1 MAQGFKVA
9 EAYATFHVDVDKGLD
24 EAAARIKERSRE
36 FDQMGRTHGE
46 GYSRGFGNGANLRP
60 AMVDQ
65 VSTVKSGRVAF
76 ATEGRQAGKAFA
88 DGFGNS
94 KLSAGGVSVG
104 GMGASGEQAGGELGK
119 GVTRGYE
126 RESQNVDK
134 ATERVAQRTQA
145 QFSALQFAGAFAG
158 LPAAA
163 AAGAV
168 GAGAALSAVPLMF
181 AGIGAAALKSNDQ
194 VVSAMHS
201 MADNVKS
208 SASAM
213 AAPLAGPLADA
224 IHSVDA
230 SFTRLE
236 PQIKTAMIGSVP
248 AVGLLADSVT
258 ALAENAM
265 PGLVTAVKASGPPLE
280 GLKSI
285 TGQLGAGLTDMFTN
299 ASTGSQDAKVGMVQ
313 FGGVTRDLLGFTG
326 SLLAT
331 LAGGSAGVLPQFR
344 AVLGQLETTVL
355 TLAHGA
361 MPALQGASSSVMGTV
376 GGLLGV
382 VNLAA
387 GALGSWAAP
396 LGSMAGSL
404 YTTNTVAKMFGTSLG
419 ETGFGLKAFATETD
433 KAGNSTTP
441 FKAALAN
448 TEAGGSKLSR
458 GLKSIVEAGVNPLG
472 LAMVAGGFI
481 LDAFGQSQQKAAAA
495 AAAHKESVRTLSDA
509 IRQDNGALGEHVAAV
524 NVAALTDKNAANN
537 LNVYGAA
544 LSTAKLAIQGNGMAM
559 QSLTS
564 SSNSMIASIGKSSGL
579 TDLQTTALMGAN
591 QALLHQGGSFESV
604 TQSADGFVRGS
615 KASATASTDLKMA
628 LHGLTAADRTRID
641 QMFNGNG
648 AIGTQVRAQME
659 AHDAYVLSE
668 AALHGLTTAQV
679 EARDATAKHTS
690 AIFAEQDAL
699 LAQRGAVLTTKDAQ
713 DKYTATMA
721 NGQAT
726 AQEKL
731 KVTLELERAFSAQ
744 EQAVYN
750 AAVATSKSASDDGKK
765 TDGYKALRA
774 ETVRLADTFKGQL
787 PESLQ
792 HTISEFSLAEA
803 AAAGVSVS
811 VNAAGDAV
819 YRLPGGKEIVITGD
833 TKKARDAINALPAFT
848 DKAGPGVFAV
858 HANTDKA
865 TGQTNAAVQYANGSM
880 GVIKLDANR
889 DPATGQT
896 MVAVQFANGQTGR
909 ISIDAFNQAAKDRTI
924 EAVTLANGSV
934 GWIIVKANTNEA
946 ENQANY
952 VARTRYAT
960 IQFTAVGTGIT
971 APDVYYR
978 GPHAATGG
986 LITQQGVAYRGFAN
1000 GGMPGLAGGGGLDV
1014 TGGGLLSGPGGPR
1027 DDKIHAMLSDSEF
1040 VNNSASTARNLD
1052 ALIYANRGGTVV
1064 PAPAAGG
1071 AISRGGD
1078 GSAAPG
1084 GATQNFYNTFNVQE
1098 TDVYTLA
1105 TLVSRELSL
1114 RAKTG
1119 ASM

>member
-1 MAQGFKVA
+1 MAEGFKVA
-9 EAYATFHVDVDKGLD
+9 EVYADFHVDVDKGLD
-24 EAAARIKERSRE
+24 EAAARIKSRGRE

-94 KLSAGGVSVG
+94 KLTTGGVSVG
-104 GMGASGEQAGGELGK
+104 SMDAAGQQAGEELGRGTTK
-119 GVTRGYE
+119 GYE
-126 RESQNVDK
+126 RASKETDKKVDETGKK
-134 ATERVAQRTQA
+134 AQSSFA
-145 QFSALQFAGAFAG
+145 ALQFAGAFAG

-163 AAGAV
+163 AVSAAGV
-168 GAGAALSAVPLMF
+168 GLALAAVPMVF
-181 AGIGAAALKSNDQ
+181 AGIGVAALKSNEQ
-194 VVSAMHS
+194 VVTALHG
-201 MADNVKS
+201 MASTVTS
-208 SASAM
+208 SAQEM
-213 AAPLAGPLADA
+213 VAPLAGPVTGA
-224 IHSVDA
+224 IHDVTA
-230 SFTRLE
+230 SFVRLE
-236 PQIKTAMIGSVP
+236 PQIKTAMVNSVP

-258 ALAENAM
+258 ALAENTM
-265 PGLVTAVKASGPPLE
+265 PGLVTATKASVAPLE

-285 TGQLGAGLTDMFTN
+285 AGQTGAGLTDLFTN
-299 ASTGSQDAKVGMVQ
+299 AATGSQDAKVGMVQ

-331 LAGGSAGVLPQFR
+331 LASGSAGVLPQFR
-344 AVLGQLETTVL
+344 ATLGQLETTVL

-396 LGSMAGSL
+396 LGSMGGAL
-404 YTTNTVAKMFGTSLG
+404 YTTNTAAKLFGTSLG
-419 ETGFGLKAFATETD
+419 ETGFGLKAFTAETD

-441 FKAALAN
+441 FKTAMAN
-448 TEAGGSKLSR
+448 TEAGGNKLTR
-458 GLKSIVEAGVNPLG
+458 GLKSVVEAGVNPLG
-472 LAMVAGGFI
+472 LAMLAGGFI

-495 AAAHKESVRTLSDA
+495 AATHKEAVRTLSDA
-509 IRQDNGALGEHVAAV
+509 IRQDNGVLGEHVAAV

-537 LNVYGAA
+537 LATYGATMA
-544 LSTAKLAIQGNGMAM
+544 DAKLAIQGSSVAM
-559 QSLTS
+559 QSLTG
-564 SSNSMIASIGKSSGL
+564 SSNTMIASIGRSSGL
-579 TDLQTTALMGAN
+579 TDLQTQALMGAN

-604 TQSADGFVRGS
+604 STSANGYARGT
-615 KASATASTDLKMA
+615 KESATASTALKMA
-628 LHGLTAADRTRID
+628 LYNLTDADRKRFE
-641 QMFNGNG
+641 QLANGNG
-648 AIGTQVRAQME
+648 AIGTQVKAQME
-659 AHDAYVLSE
+659 AHDAYVISE
-668 AALHGLTTAQV
+668 MALHKLTAAQV
-679 EARDATAKHTS
+679 EARDATAKHTT
-690 AIFAEQDAL
+690 ALFAEQDAL
-699 LAQRGAVLTTKDAQ
+699 LAQRGAVLTTQDAQ
-713 DKYTATMA
+713 DKYNTTMA
-721 NGQAT
+721 SGSAT

-765 TDGYKALRA
+765 TDGLIAMRA
-774 ETVRLADTFKGQL
+774 EVVRLAENFKGPL
-787 PESLQ
+787 PESLKT
-792 HTISEFSLAEA
+792 TIGGFSATEA
-803 AAAGVSVS
+803 AGLTVSI
-811 VNAAGDAV
+811 NQAGDAV
-819 YRLPGGKEIVITGD
+819 YKLPDGKEIAITGN
-833 TKKARDAINALPAFT
+833 TKNAKDAINALPAYT

-858 HANTDKA
+858 TANTNKA
-865 TGQTNAAVQYANGSM
+865 TGQTNAAVQYADGST

-934 GWIIVKANTNEA
+934 GWIMVKANTNEA
-946 ENQANY
+946 EAQANY
-952 VARTRYAT
+952 VARTRYAQ

-986 LITQQGVAYRGFAN
+986 LIAGGAVQHRGFAV
-1000 GGMPGLAGGGGLDV
+1000 GGQTGSVDV
-1014 TGGGLLSGPGGPR
+1014 TGGGLMAGPGGTR
-1027 DDKIHAMLSDSEF
+1027 GDGIAAFSLSDKEF
-1040 VNNSASTARNLD
+1040 VVNAADTARNLD

-1064 PAPAAGG
+1064 PAPGGAAGG
-1071 AISRGGD
+1071 SIANGGD
-1078 GSAAPG
+1078 GSAAPS
-1084 GATQNFYNTFNVQE
+1084 GATNNYYNTFNVQE